1 MKLHNISETNLTKC
15 IHYHE
20 WQMLMGSHGWQYL
33 TCKRSINY
41 VLTNNA
47 NVLRIKRIFPGTVF
61 TWWFLKFLVT
71 AEKNPLWSF
80 WQLPY
85 AKNPY
90 INCTLQKYNISNK
103 PCCKFVPTLSHKDVA
118 EKRECRLPRDE
129 RATGCSIGLKRFGL
143 KKVSLMV
150 SKKFWYFTY
159 FKIERENAAC
169 RGPSGRRAASS
180 IILYNI

>member
-103 PCCKFVPTLSHKDVA
+103 PCCKFVLTLSHKDVA
-118 EKRECRLPRDE
+118 EKRECRLPRAE
-129 RATGCSIGLKRFGL
+129 RAPGCSIGLERFGL
-143 KKVSLMV
+143 KKVSV
-150 SKKFWYFTY
+150 SKNSFT
-159 FKIERENAAC
+159 
-169 RGPSGRRAASS
+169 
-180 IILYNI
+180 L

>member
-41 VLTNNA
+41 VLTNND

-61 TWWFLKFLVT
+61 TWWFFKFLVT

-80 WQLPY
+80 WQLPKNKNKQ
-85 AKNPY
+85 AKTLTSTVPY
-90 INCTLQKYNISNK
+90 RNIIYPINCAANLSRLFLIKMLQRS
-103 PCCKFVPTLSHKDVA
+103 
-118 EKRECRLPRDE
+118 
-129 RATGCSIGLKRFGL
+129 
-143 KKVSLMV
+143 
-150 SKKFWYFTY
+150 
-159 FKIERENAAC
+159 ENAAC
-169 RGPSGRRAASS
+169 RGPSGRRVASS
-180 IILYNI
+180 AKQLLGQDLKTLPRHTSEF

>member
-1 MKLHNISETNLTKC
+1 
-15 IHYHE
+15 
-20 WQMLMGSHGWQYL
+20 MLMGSHGWQYL

-71 AEKNPLWSF
+71 AEKNSLWSF
-80 WQLPY
+80 GQLPY

-118 EKRECRLPRDE
+118 EKRECRLPRAE
-129 RATGCSIGLKRFGL
+129 RAPGCSIGLERFVL

-169 RGPSGRRAASS
+169 RGPSGRRAASC

>member
-1 MKLHNISETNLTKC
+1 MTVPDMQKVD
-15 IHYHE
+15 
-20 WQMLMGSHGWQYL
+20 
-33 TCKRSINY
+33 Y

-47 NVLRIKRIFPGTVF
+47 NVLRIKRIFRGTVF

-90 INCTLQKYNISNK
+90 INCTLQIYNISNK
-103 PCCKFVPTLSHKDVA
+103 PCCKFVLTLSHKDVA
-118 EKRECRLPRDE
+118 E
-129 RATGCSIGLKRFGL
+129 RAPGCSIGLERFGL

-169 RGPSGRRAASS
+169 RGPSWRRVASS
-180 IILYNI
+180 AKQLLGQDLKTLPRHTSEF